1 MSYFIFIYPEKP
13 SVLRRCSVRAVV
25 RWRCGWVFFQ
35 CPHNAVVTRLIP
47 SSDSVFAYL
56 YIKSVYAVLPTSSQP
71 RESASGARQTCSA
84 ALCVRIL
91 VFAQVFVCQTFAPCC
106 RPDAPFPSCGRG
118 FMTMRKSLF
127 RTAGKPLLRHG
138 KGILASPL
146 SLSRIVIPP
155 FPHTSR
161 ARMRVGKRLLRRPMS
176 RVSCVGNHFTGFRFS
191 LSRFSVVKIFYC
203 GNA

>member
-1 MSYFIFIYPEKP
+1 MRGKSIQYFRNIIMYMSYFIFIYPAPP

-91 VFAQVFVCQTFAPCC
+91 VFAQVFVCQTFASYCH
-106 RPDAPFPSCGRG
+106 PDAPFPSCGRG

-127 RTAGKPLLRHG
+127 RIFVT
-138 KGILASPL
+138 
-146 SLSRIVIPP
+146 P
-155 FPHTSR
+155 FPWRHT
-161 ARMRVGKRLLRRPMS
+161 AFPGTP
-176 RVSCVGNHFTGFRFS
+176 
-191 LSRFSVVKIFYC
+191 
-203 GNA
+203 

>member
-1 MSYFIFIYPEKP
+1 MRGKSIEYFRYIIMYMSYFIFIYPEKL

-47 SSDSVFAYL
+47 SSDSDFAYL

-91 VFAQVFVCQTFAPCC
+91 VFAQVFVCQTFAPCY
-106 RPDAPFPSCGRG
+106 RPDALFPSCGRG

-127 RTAGKPLLRHG
+127 R
-138 KGILASPL
+138 IF
-146 SLSRIVIPP
+146 VPP
-155 FPHTSR
+155 FP
-161 ARMRVGKRLLRRPMS
+161 
-176 RVSCVGNHFTGFRFS
+176 
-191 LSRFSVVKIFYC
+191 
-203 GNA
+203 